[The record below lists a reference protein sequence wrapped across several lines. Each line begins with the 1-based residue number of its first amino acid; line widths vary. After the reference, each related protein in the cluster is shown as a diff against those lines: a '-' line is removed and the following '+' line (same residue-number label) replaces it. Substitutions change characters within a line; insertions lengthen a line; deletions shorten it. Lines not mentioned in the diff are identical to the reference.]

1 MVGTQMV
8 PSVALPVPFLEI
20 EMFVASIAQTARV
33 VSTNARY
40 HMRMRKNTKVTN
52 SEGDLVDLEE
62 K

>member
-1 MVGTQMV
+1 MV
-8 PSVALPVPFLEI
+8 PSGALPIPFLEI
-20 EMFVASIAQTARV
+20 GMFVALAASIAQTARV